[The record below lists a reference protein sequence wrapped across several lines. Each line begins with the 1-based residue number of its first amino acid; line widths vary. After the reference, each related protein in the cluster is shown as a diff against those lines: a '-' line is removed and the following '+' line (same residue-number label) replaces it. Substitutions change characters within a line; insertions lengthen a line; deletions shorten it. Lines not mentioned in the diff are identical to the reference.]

1 MYSQQNSG
9 LPLQGRPSGL
19 PSAMD
24 RQFQSRVD
32 PRLLS
37 QQMPNQA
44 MQNNGI
50 NNNNTYQHPMYGNHI
65 RQQSRQQTP
74 QNIRQMSPQMAQQ
87 YQQRQEQLYAQQQQM
102 QQQQMQQQAYMMAN
116 KQQQQMQQQA
126 TQFQNQNQNK
136 NQNQPQNRQYTQNN
150 SMRPGMMP
158 ANTPMPPASYSGGP
172 SVIPGGPEWVPQA
185 QSNVDG
191 QGNPITPEFLRA
203 QKTSI
208 HGSGQKI
215 NVESYDQHDQYK
227 QAKVSRNLD
236 PKNHVL
242 FICPSKCPYSAA
254 IIEYLNNNKLIQ
266 NFTVIDI
273 ADPRIKAIPPFLTV
287 IPTLYKPQER
297 RKYTEDEL
305 KKWIITHFGN
315 PSQPSKGFRTIE
327 KTSTQITNMDGLR
340 ALGDITGDGND
351 IFTAMTEQGAP
362 LSNDRNEY
370 EVSHTTIL
378 EGALSR
384 FDDID
389 KGLNTVSFN
398 DHSGGSLKA
407 LTGGSVTPGDLRP
420 SDKERMRDPNAP
432 PLIQEPLNEPGRYIE
447 GNPFA
452 VQESSEARKNARKD
466 ELTMRYQQLQQERDK
481 DSKIRP
487 SQHKQHLQQAK
498 TYTYLPQ

>member
-1 MYSQQNSG
+1 MYSQQHSG

-37 QQMPNQA
+37 QQMPQQV
-44 MQNNGI
+44 MQSNGGNNS
-50 NNNNTYQHPMYGNHI
+50 YQHPMYGSNM
-65 RQQSRQQTP
+65 RQQQQQQMNRQQTP
-74 QNIRQMSPQMAQQ
+74 QNLQQMSPQMAQQ
-87 YQQRQEQLYAQQQQM
+87 YQQHQAQLYAQQQQI
-102 QQQQMQQQAYMMAN
+102 QQQQMQQQAYIMAN
-116 KQQQQMQQQA
+116 QQKQQMQQQA
-126 TQFQNQNQNK
+126 TQFQQQ
-136 NQNQPQNRQYTQNN
+136 QTTSNN
-150 SMRPGMMP
+150 TMRPGMLP
-158 ANTPMPPASYSGGP
+158 ANTPMPPTSYGGGP
-172 SVIPGGPEWVPQA
+172 STIPGGPEWIPQA
-185 QSNVDG
+185 QPNVDS

-215 NVESYDQHDQYK
+215 NVDSYDQHEQYK
-227 QAKVSRNLD
+227 RAKELRNLD

-242 FICPSKCPYSAA
+242 FICPSRCPYSTA
-254 IIEYLNNNKLIQ
+254 ILEYLNNNKLIQ
-266 NFTVIDI
+266 NFTVIDL

-315 PSQPSKGFRTIE
+315 PTQPSKGFRTTE
-327 KTSTQITNMDGLR
+327 KTSTQITNMEGLR

-370 EVSHTTIL
+370 EVAHTTIM

-389 KGLNTVSFN
+389 KGLNTMSFN

-407 LTGGSVTPGDLRP
+407 LTGGSFTPGELRP

-432 PLIQEPLNEPGRYIE
+432 PLVQEPLNEPGRYIE

-466 ELTMRYQQLQQERDK
+466 EMAARYLQLQQERDK
-481 DSKIRP
+481 DIKMRP
-487 SQHKQHLQQAK
+487 SQQQQNMQPPK
-498 TYTYLPQ
+498 TYTYLPR